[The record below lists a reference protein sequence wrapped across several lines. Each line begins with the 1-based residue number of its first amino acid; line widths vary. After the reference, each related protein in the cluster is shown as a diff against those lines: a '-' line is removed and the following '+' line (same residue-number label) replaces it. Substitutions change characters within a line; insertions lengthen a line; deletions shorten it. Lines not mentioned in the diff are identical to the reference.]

1 MTSYRTAITALHSAV
16 LLFALSGLFGKWLAI
31 SPSVIVFGRAF
42 FAAITLVVF
51 IKIVQKQPLKVAG
64 KTLLVMAISGAILA
78 LHWLSFFQSI
88 QVSNVA
94 IGLITFATFPVFVS
108 VLEPLFFKEP
118 IRIKALYQAVL
129 TLLGVALV
137 LPLQNLSVDAISGL
151 YWGGLSAFLFA
162 VLAMINR
169 LYVRKVS
176 PQYVAC
182 YQNLFASITLLPLV
196 IFSAVSPTLIELSLL
211 ILLGVVFT
219 ALAHT
224 LYNLALTRLNASTV
238 SIAVSL
244 EPIYGIVAA
253 FLFLN
258 EALTPI
264 MIMGAGLVIL
274 ANAWAAKTAS

>member
-1 MTSYRTAITALHSAV
+1 MTSCRTAITALHSAV

-176 PQYVAC
+176 PQCVAC

>member
-137 LPLQNLSVDAISGL
+137 LPLQNPSVDAISGL

>member
-1 MTSYRTAITALHSAV
+1 MTSCRTAITALHSAV

-137 LPLQNLSVDAISGL
+137 LPLQNPSVDAISGL

-264 MIMGAGLVIL
+264 MIMGVGLVIL